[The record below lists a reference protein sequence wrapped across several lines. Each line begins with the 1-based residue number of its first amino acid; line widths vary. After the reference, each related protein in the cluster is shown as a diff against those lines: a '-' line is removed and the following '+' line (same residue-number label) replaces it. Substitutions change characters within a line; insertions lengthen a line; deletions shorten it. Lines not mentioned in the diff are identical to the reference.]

1 MAATNAE
8 PQDVLNFWLKDVG
21 PAGWYNSSDALD
33 AEIRSRF
40 EGLWSEAD
48 GSIPACG
55 MAAAMTALAAAVTAL
70 IYRIGTSLMTRFSK

>member
-33 AEIRSRF
+33 AELRSRI
-40 EGLWSEAD
+40 EGLWSAAEAGKLNHWLTNPTD
-48 GSIPACG
+48 
-55 MAAAMTALAAAVTAL
+55 ALA
-70 IYRIGTSLMTRFSK
+70 F

>member
-33 AEIRSRF
+33 A
-40 EGLWSEAD
+40 
-48 GSIPACG
+48 
-55 MAAAMTALAAAVTAL
+55 AAVSMGSGVRQRRA
-70 IYRIGTSLMTRFSK
+70 S